1 MSKPFGSE
9 GCRFRTHKECTCMIH
24 SIGSFES
31 SDKLGQR
38 SDRPATGAYC
48 FELPGKHQGTRRGNN
63 DSAPSAPAAQHYSLA
78 AHSWPTRTLL
88 ACRFLADIRKIMDA
102 TDIGM
107 EAANKYLVVV
117 VSNIMLWIL
126 QEYLAPFAPYSTLH
140 LRALESSNPLN
151 CEFL

>member
-1 MSKPFGSE
+1 
-9 GCRFRTHKECTCMIH
+9 
-24 SIGSFES
+24 
-31 SDKLGQR
+31 
-38 SDRPATGAYC
+38 
-48 FELPGKHQGTRRGNN
+48 
-63 DSAPSAPAAQHYSLA
+63 
-78 AHSWPTRTLL
+78 
-88 ACRFLADIRKIMDA
+88 MDA

-140 LRALESSNPLN
+140 LRALELSNPLN